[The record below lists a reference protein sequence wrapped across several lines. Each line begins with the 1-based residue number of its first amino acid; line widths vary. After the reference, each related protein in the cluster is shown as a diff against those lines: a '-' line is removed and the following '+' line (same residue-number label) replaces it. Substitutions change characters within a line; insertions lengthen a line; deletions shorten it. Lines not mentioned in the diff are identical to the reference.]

1 MVSNIPDH
9 QIELDKLAANIDLV
23 YTRVL
28 PLMLVGGIIF
38 DIYAKRKNVALR
50 KKLNAANITGSWAKK
65 IVMIL
70 L

>member
-9 QIELDKLAANIDLV
+9 PIELDKLAQILIQRSNVTV
-23 YTRVL
+23 YSSWV
-28 PLMLVGGIIF
+28 VIF
-38 DIYAKRKNVALR
+38 DIYAQRKNFILR

-65 IVMIL
+65 VVMIL